1 MFAGGKCRN
10 DPTDQ
15 YLKKDCY
22 AHSSVMNL
30 ANNAIR
36 PLMILTDT
44 QCSAGQFMADGTL
57 KQIGGNNN
65 GLRVVRYGLT
75 FVKNCSPKLYCKFT
89 MVICPAR
96 CRD

>member
-1 MFAGGKCRN
+1 MYAGGKCRI
-10 DPTDQ
+10 DPSDQ

-57 KQIGGNNN
+57 QQIGGNFN
-65 GLRVVRYGLT
+65 GIRVVRCALT
-75 FVKNCSPKLYCKFT
+75 LL
-89 MVICPAR
+89 
-96 CRD
+96 